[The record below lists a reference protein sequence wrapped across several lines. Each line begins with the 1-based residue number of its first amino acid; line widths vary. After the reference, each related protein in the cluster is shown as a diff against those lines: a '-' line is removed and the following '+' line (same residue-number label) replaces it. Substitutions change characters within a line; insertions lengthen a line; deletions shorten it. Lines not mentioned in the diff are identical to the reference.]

1 MNRYSAIYRTGEA
14 TAMAADMPWNS
25 TENLL
30 ITGLLCTVKRTA
42 ALTMAISRRNGSEM
56 KS

>member
-1 MNRYSAIYRTGEA
+1 MNRYSAICRTGEA

-30 ITGLLCTVKRTA
+30 ITGLLRKTNRRAYYGHFA
-42 ALTMAISRRNGSEM
+42 AKWE
-56 KS
+56 